1 MTLQPKPLAPLAPL
15 KNSPQNPDRY
25 DFDGLKAERQL
36 MYAARAAN
44 ATPTPRV
51 TTASSKTGYCGT
63 ELRPYAGRPDA
74 MNAHALPSRTGKRL
88 RYPDGRV
95 TDLAGRAL
103 PEGQAA

>member
-1 MTLQPKPLAPLAPL
+1 MQTKTFAPLAPL
-15 KNSPQNPDRY
+15 KTAAQNPDRY
-25 DFDGLKAERQL
+25 DFNGLKAERQL

-44 ATPTPRV
+44 ASMPARV

-74 MNAHALPSRTGKRL
+74 MNAHALPSRTGQRL

-95 TDLAGRAL
+95 TDLAGQALTEGRA
-103 PEGQAA
+103 A